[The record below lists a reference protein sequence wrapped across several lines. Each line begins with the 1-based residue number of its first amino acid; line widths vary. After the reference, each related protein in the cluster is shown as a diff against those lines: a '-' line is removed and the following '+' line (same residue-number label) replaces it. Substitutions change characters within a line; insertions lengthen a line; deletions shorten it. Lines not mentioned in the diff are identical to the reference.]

1 MYLCS
6 AVVRVSVCNASWEQV
21 VFVIET
27 SDRAIRF
34 VPGFLVHRVLG
45 DRRVIVIWLLALL
58 LGASYLG

>member
-1 MYLCS
+1 M
-6 AVVRVSVCNASWEQV
+6 RVSVCNASWEQV